1 VRLVVILREYNM
13 ATVDQIMA
21 ELQKRGKEQTRK
33 TYARHGIDIPMY
45 GVSVADLKTIAK
57 KIKGDQQLAL
67 ALFDTGNY
75 DAMYLAGLVAD
86 GSQMSKKQLEKWA
99 KATTC
104 EPTCSYTVPWVAVE
118 SPRARELALK
128 WMDSKKPSIAIS
140 GWTTYA
146 GIVATRPDDELDLDE
161 VKKLVDRVVRE
172 VHSAP
177 NKVRYVMNQFV
188 ISVGAYVKPLLK
200 YAKQAAKTIGTVSV
214 DMGDTACKVPVAT
227 EYIAKIEKAGRV
239 GKKRATMRC

>member
-1 VRLVVILREYNM
+1 M
-13 ATVDQIMA
+13 F
-21 ELQKRGKEQTRK
+21 
-33 TYARHGIDIPMY
+33 
-45 GVSVADLKTIAK
+45 GVSIADLKTIAK
-57 KIKGDQQLAL
+57 KIKGDQELAL

-118 SPRARELALK
+118 SPHALELALK
-128 WMDSKKPSIAIS
+128 WMDSKRASIAIS

-146 GIVATRPDDELDLDE
+146 GIVATTPDDELDLDE
-161 VKKLVDRVVRE
+161 VKSLVDRVVRE

-200 YAKQAAKTIGTVSV
+200 HAKQAAKTIGTVSV

-227 EYIAKIEKAGRV
+227 EYIAKIEKAGRI
-239 GKKRATMRC
+239 GRKRATMRC

>member
-1 VRLVVILREYNM
+1 M
-13 ATVDQIMA
+13 ATLQQIMA

-33 TYARHGIDIPMY
+33 TYARHGIDIPMF
-45 GVSVADLKTIAK
+45 GVSIADLKTIAK
-57 KIKGDQQLAL
+57 KIKGDQELAL

-104 EPTCSYTVPWVAVE
+104 EATCTYTVPWVAVE
-118 SPRARELALK
+118 SPHARELALK
-128 WMDSKKPSIAIS
+128 WIDSKKPSIAIS

-146 GIVATRPDDELDLDE
+146 GIVATTPDDELDLDE
-161 VKKLVDRVVRE
+161 VKSLVDRVVRE

-188 ISVGAYVKPLLK
+188 ISVGAYIKPLLK
-200 YAKQAAKTIGTVSV
+200 HAKQAAKSIGAVSV

-227 EYIAKIEKAGRV
+227 EYIEKIEKAGRI
-239 GKKRATMRC
+239 GKKRATMKC